1 MNMSWLVI
9 GVLGLLLCLCSKA
22 GRKIFVRA
30 FSGLYAGLFAAL
42 EKLPVIN
49 SAGRDER
56 LLRLEGVLRSAELTN
71 NSFFRSLEMVQKNL
85 ESVILRAENAEQRL
99 HSLLNQ
105 TDSGKSDQYSSA
117 ALLLS
122 EGKGPEQVARML
134 GLPVHQVQLVH
145 KLRQAVK
152 RDDKPIAPRP
162 QAARRGEKKLEQHTA
177 LIAAKKRPAFPAAIV
192 RAENGSAHR
201 EKDAALQR

>member
-145 KLRQAVK
+145 KLRQAIHC
-152 RDDKPIAPRP
+152 DGRP
-162 QAARRGEKKLEQHTA
+162 AVAKVSRRGEKKLEQHAA

>member
-1 MNMSWLVI
+1 MNMSWIVI
-9 GVLGLLLCLCSKA
+9 ALLGLLLCLCSKA
-22 GRKIFVRA
+22 GRKIFARA
-30 FSGLYAGLFAAL
+30 FSGLYAALFAAL
-42 EKLPVIN
+42 EKLPAIN

-105 TDSGKSDQYSSA
+105 TDSGKSDPYSSA

-145 KLRQAVK
+145 KLRQAIHC
-152 RDDKPIAPRP
+152 DDRP
-162 QAARRGEKKLEQHTA
+162 AVAKVSRRGEQKLEQQ
-177 LIAAKKRPAFPAAIV
+177 AAVVTGKKRPAFPAPIA
-192 RAENGSAHR
+192 RAENGAAHR
-201 EKDAALQR
+201 EKGAALQR